1 MRDEIIPLI
10 VSAIDAPLSS
20 WFCGSSS
27 GLRLLSATRLSGI
40 AARSS
45 MHFESG
51 GVGEE
56 DLLSDLQ
63 PIERMDTRPAATTI
77 VLMNRQVIV
86 VGQDSTVPMKE
97 VQGRFSSRFLVTQR
111 RPFHQDS

>member
-10 VSAIDAPLSS
+10 VRATVAPLSS
-20 WFCGSSS
+20 WFSGSSS
-27 GLRLLSATRLSGI
+27 GLRLLRATRLSGI

-51 GVGEE
+51 GVGDE

-63 PIERMDTRPAATTI
+63 PKERMDIKPAATTI

-86 VGQDSTVPMKE
+86 VGEDSTVPGIE
-97 VQGRFSSRFLVTQR
+97 VQGGNSSRFSR
-111 RPFHQDS
+111 